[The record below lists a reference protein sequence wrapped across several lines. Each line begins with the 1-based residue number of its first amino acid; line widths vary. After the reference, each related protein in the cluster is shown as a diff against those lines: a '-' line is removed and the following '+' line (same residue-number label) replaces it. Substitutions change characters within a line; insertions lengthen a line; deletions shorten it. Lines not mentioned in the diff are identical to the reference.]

1 MIEGSCHCGKVR
13 IALDAAPAEVTDC
26 NCSICRR
33 YGALWAYYHPKQVHI
48 AEATTT
54 QVYLWNKHWIEFH
67 RCADCGCVTHW
78 TAAGNPAANRMGV
91 NIRLMA
97 PAILAAARIHRF
109 DGASA
114 GGSTH

>member
-1 MIEGSCHCGKVR
+1 MVEGSCHCGKVR
-13 IALDAAPAEVTDC
+13 IEIDTAPDEVTDC

-33 YGALWAYYHPKQVHI
+33 YGTLWAYYSPKQVRVS
-48 AEATTT
+48 EDVPTE
-54 QVYLWNKHWIEFH
+54 VYQWNKHWIDFH

-78 TAAGNPAANRMGV
+78 TAAGNPSADRMGV

-97 PAILAAARIHRF
+97 PDVLAAARVRHF

-114 GGSTH
+114 GGVTH